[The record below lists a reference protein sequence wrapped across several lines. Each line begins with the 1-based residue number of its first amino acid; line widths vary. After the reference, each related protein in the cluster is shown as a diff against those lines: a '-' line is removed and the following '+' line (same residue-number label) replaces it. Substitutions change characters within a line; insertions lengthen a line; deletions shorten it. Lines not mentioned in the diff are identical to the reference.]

1 EGLLRLGTADFLMTV
16 ISDLEAAQLKSAIQ
30 EYSWKAFTS
39 LMQETVDE
47 LAKMAAEAE
56 GAGRIWTAPKQQLR
70 VRLEMLFSDM
80 LDYRVKHGRIPVP
93 IDPYSD
99 FFYLPEGNNKKKLL
113 GYVDAQA
120 PQTRQSVSRYIDE
133 QGQVHYLATIE
144 VREPWPA
151 LRKIAFGPPD
161 TLTTAIIKSVQ
172 NPGLLGADPDV
183 DGIFFKRALSMLAT
197 DTGTV
202 TYQNWVK
209 QSILNRLGQLDQ
221 TKLEHVTRSYLI
233 FHQAAQN
240 TAGHGKLSNLL
251 LTARLR
257 AITGGQSGSS
267 WDTLARLQKIVPVN
281 FKLHRVTSW
290 EHQLPATTTDNH
302 ALLVA
307 RWKKLAQFN
316 LPAGLYKLVDLFS
329 AGEDLVRPILES
341 GDRLSRH
348 GLLLGRLY
356 REVPLTLDPKQYLY
370 QSRLDSNPPA
380 LTVGTK
386 DTTFD
391 HHKAIAIGK
400 LFGLALLN
408 HPDVVA
414 LGKAQKDLRA
424 IWGLSATTTGRRYG
438 LTTGLALGAF
448 PDQPPLYT
456 QLVNGLSSTDHNW
469 QFATGSV
476 DDFARVLYWLSA
488 RHDQDGLTEAVKRVL
503 KYRRQHPGV
512 SLDNF
517 ASALVKTH
525 GNLPDYR
532 AGLVLRQAIR
542 TDEIT
547 FLKQTLKERS
557 PSLID
562 GLNAI
567 VEVSA

>member
-1 EGLLRLGTADFLMTV
+1 
-16 ISDLEAAQLKSAIQ
+16 
-30 EYSWKAFTS
+30 
-39 LMQETVDE
+39 
-47 LAKMAAEAE
+47 
-56 GAGRIWTAPKQQLR
+56 
-70 VRLEMLFSDM
+70 
-80 LDYRVKHGRIPVP
+80 
-93 IDPYSD
+93 
-99 FFYLPEGNNKKKLL
+99 
-113 GYVDAQA
+113 
-120 PQTRQSVSRYIDE
+120 
-133 QGQVHYLATIE
+133 
-144 VREPWPA
+144 
-151 LRKIAFGPPD
+151 
-161 TLTTAIIKSVQ
+161 
-172 NPGLLGADPDV
+172 
-183 DGIFFKRALSMLAT
+183 
-197 DTGTV
+197 
-202 TYQNWVK
+202 
-209 QSILNRLGQLDQ
+209 
-221 TKLEHVTRSYLI
+221 
-233 FHQAAQN
+233 
-240 TAGHGKLSNLL
+240 
-251 LTARLR
+251 
-257 AITGGQSGSS
+257 
-267 WDTLARLQKIVPVN
+267 
-281 FKLHRVTSW
+281 
-290 EHQLPATTTDNH
+290 H

-567 VEVSA
+567 VEVSALDEHFSNYSKDGYPILEINKNIQLSLTPDYLRYAGTEYVVLFDGIRDFLATPLGKDYLKKITDASKSTGPAEGL